1 MRKKEERKEV
11 LKTKHRKLKKK
22 KITAGNPRVT
32 RSGALNPPLRISHVA
47 MTCLA
52 PPLCIEY
59 GEKPQETCLEK
70 KKKNL
75 RLLVIA
81 RTTTEP
87 GEGGG

>member
-22 KITAGNPRVT
+22 KTAGNPRVT
-32 RSGALNPPLRISHVA
+32 RSGALNPPLRTSHVA

-52 PPLCIEY
+52 PPLCIEC
-59 GEKPQETCLEK
+59 GEKPKRHVWKK